1 MSRLAIV
8 GYRYFT
14 DYETFT
20 QIVNEY
26 MIDYEVTTI
35 ISGGA
40 EGVDTMAKKYADE
53 YEYNYIEF
61 PAEWT
66 KYGTKAGP
74 IRNTQIVQNCDRV
87 LALTSVN
94 SRGTFD
100 TIKKAKKLL
109 GEEMVTVINID

>member
-1 MSRLAIV
+1 MAKLAIV
-8 GYRYFT
+8 GYRQFT
-14 DYETFT
+14 NYEEFT

-26 MIDYEVTTI
+26 MIEYEVETI

-40 EGVDTMAKKYADE
+40 EGVDAMAKRYANEFD
-53 YEYNYIEF
+53 YNYIEF
-61 PAEWT
+61 PANWA
-66 KYGTKAGP
+66 KYRIKAGP

-109 GEEMVTVINID
+109 GVEMVREINID

>member
-8 GYRYFT
+8 GYRHFT
-14 DYETFT
+14 DYEVFT
-20 QIVNEY
+20 RIVNNYMLEY
-26 MIDYEVTTI
+26 EIETI

-40 EGVDTMAKKYADE
+40 EGVDTMAKEYANE

-61 PAEWT
+61 PADWT
-66 KYGTKAGP
+66 KYGVQAGP

-87 LALTSVN
+87 LAFASTN

-100 TIKKAKKLL
+100 TIKKAKKIL
-109 GEEMVTVINID
+109 GDKMVKVIDID